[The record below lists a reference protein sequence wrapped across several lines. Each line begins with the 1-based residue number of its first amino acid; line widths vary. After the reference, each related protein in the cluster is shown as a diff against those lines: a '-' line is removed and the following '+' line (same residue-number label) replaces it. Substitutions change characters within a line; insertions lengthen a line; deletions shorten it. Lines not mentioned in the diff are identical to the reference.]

1 MPRAKRLI
9 IGLGNPGVE
18 YEETRHNVG
27 FQVVNAVARQVGI
40 VFKREHQALVG
51 WGRVRQC
58 AFGVAMPQSYMNLS
72 GRSVVGLTRANGLD
86 STEILVVVDDINLEP
101 GRIRIRQRGS
111 AGGHNGLEDI
121 IYRLGTDDFP
131 RLRMGIG
138 SGFSRGR
145 QSEYVLSPFSDEER
159 PVMEQAIADARDAAI
174 AFACEGL
181 MVAMN
186 RYNR

>member
-27 FQVVNAVARQVGI
+27 FQVVHALARKAGI
-40 VFKREHQALVG
+40 EFKREYQAIVG

-58 AFGVAMPQSYMNLS
+58 GFGLAMPQTYMNLS
-72 GRSVVGLTRANGLD
+72 GTSVLGLTRAYGLD

-111 AGGHNGLEDI
+111 SGGHNGLEDI
-121 IYRLGTDDFP
+121 TERLGTDDFP
-131 RLRMGIG
+131 RLRIGIG
-138 SGFSRGR
+138 SGFARGK
-145 QSEYVLSPFSDEER
+145 QAAYVLSPFTEEER
-159 PVMEQAIADARDAAI
+159 PVMEQTIADARDAAL

-186 RYNR
+186 RYNK